1 MASTVSS
8 KTKSEETQFSYFC
21 KLRRSYAG
29 VVVNMMGFM
38 AVVGEYFASFL
49 ETVVGLSAHLS
60 SPVVTGTLGV
70 VCVTSLVL
78 WVCSCLRRSKDKGE
92 WGVLIN
98 DN

>member
-1 MASTVSS
+1 MRQSLKKHNSPIST
-8 KTKSEETQFSYFC
+8 SYVVAT
-21 KLRRSYAG
+21 YG
-29 VVVNMMGFM
+29 VVVSMMGFM

-98 DN
+98 DD